1 MRRRSRSSGWTSTP
15 PPWRTFSSGWLDAAW
30 ARSRRRPAMQTQV
43 NPLARLPL
51 QKATGWRLFLKTV
64 VARAY
69 PRIVGQ
75 QREKSWIFF
84 EIFLPML
91 AVSSYVFVYRAIGAP
106 EAYVGFVVLGGAMTA
121 FWMNIMG
128 SMSSQLYWE
137 KEQGNLALYIMAPNS
152 MMAVLLG
159 MALGGMFSTFIRAI
173 VIVVLGSLLFH
184 VQYAIVSFWQLVAIF
199 FTAMTALYGM
209 GMMSASLFLL
219 LSREAD
225 HLAQLATEPVFL
237 VSGFYFPVKSFN
249 FWVAAAASIIPLTL
263 GLDAMRQL
271 VFSTGASLGFL
282 DVRVELSILI
292 GLCVVFL
299 FGAQALLAYME
310 RLAIREGR
318 LTESRRGG

>member
-1 MRRRSRSSGWTSTP
+1 MQTST
-15 PPWRTFSSGWLDAAW
+15 
-30 ARSRRRPAMQTQV
+30 
-43 NPLARLPL
+43 NPLAPL
-51 QKATGWRLFLKTV
+51 RIKKATGWRLFLKTV
-64 VARAY
+64 LARAY
-69 PRIVGQ
+69 PRVVGQ

-84 EIFLPML
+84 DILLPML
-91 AVSSYVFVYRAIGAP
+91 GVCAYVFVYRAIGAP
-106 EAYVGFVVLGGAMTA
+106 EAYVGFVVMGGAMTA
-121 FWMNIMG
+121 FWMNIMW

-159 MALGGMFSTFIRAI
+159 MAVGGLLATCVRAI
-173 VIVVLGSLLFH
+173 GIIALGTLLFH
-184 VQYAIVSFWQLVAIF
+184 VQYTIIDFWQLLAIF
-199 FTAMTALYGM
+199 FAAMTALYGM

-237 VSGFYFPVKSFN
+237 VSGFYFPIKSLN

-271 VFSTGASLGFL
+271 VFSTGATLGFL
-282 DVRVELSILI
+282 DTRAELVVLLILC
-292 GLCVVFL
+292 LVFL
-299 FGAQALLAYME
+299 IAARALLGYME

-318 LTESRRGG
+318 LTESRG